1 MDVEKDFVINGI
13 KIEKGERKQ
22 LEIIIAK
29 LYDYTDITIP
39 VEVIRGKENGPVMFV
54 SGAIH
59 GDEINGVET
68 IKRLLSRKKI
78 LSSIKGT
85 LVAVPV
91 VNVFGFNR
99 NVRYL
104 PDRRDLNRT
113 FPGSKNGSLA
123 SRIAIFL

>member
-85 LVAVPV
+85 LVAVP
-91 VNVFGFNR
+91 
-99 NVRYL
+99 
-104 PDRRDLNRT
+104 
-113 FPGSKNGSLA
+113 GSKCLW
-123 SRIAIFL
+123 F